1 MLPLDVPFGGGC
13 TITYITIVII
23 KLLMYNNHCVC
34 SFSQNVE
41 PEEEPKFLVFYSV
54 LLNLFSMFC
63 FKCRNNKP
71 SVKTVKNGTM
81 VTMIQNCPECG
92 DGAFKWD
99 SQPLAF
105 GKYPMGNMMLSF
117 GILLAGAS
125 VSKILLTLKHI
136 GISAISIRTFFRHQ
150 KKFILPSIL
159 KHWEAHQGKLL
170 SKIRSMENVT
180 WSGDGRFDSMGHSAK
195 YCCYS
200 MFCSPLDKLV
210 HFELLQV
217 CYVNTFQ
224 QTFLV
229 PSTILVLFQ

>member
-1 MLPLDVPFGGGC
+1 
-13 TITYITIVII
+13 
-23 KLLMYNNHCVC
+23 
-34 SFSQNVE
+34 
-41 PEEEPKFLVFYSV
+41 
-54 LLNLFSMFC
+54 
-63 FKCRNNKP
+63 
-71 SVKTVKNGTM
+71 M
-81 VTMIQNCPECG
+81 VTIIQNCPECG
-92 DGAFKWD
+92 DAAFKWD

-105 GKYPMGNMMLSF
+105 GKYPMGNIMLSF

-195 YCCYS
+195 YSCYS

-217 CYVNTFQ
+217 CCLCQHISANI
-224 QTFLV
+224 
-229 PSTILVLFQ
+229 PCS